1 MDRKITGRGKV
12 LRARVHVYVHV
23 YVLEYCNTSSCTRVR
38 AVAWTCTWTRSGS
51 DCTGGQASGT
61 VTRTWRPRC
70 CAAVLLLKVLARLAA
85 QRDAR
90 ARLDFR
96 DVIGTFDPQCLL
108 FIDESHH
115 DRKNARRRR
124 GRARRGKTP
133 SVHEVLGGPDVR
145 FSLLA
150 AMNSSGFV
158 VNACRI
164 RGSNGAIS

>member
-1 MDRKITGRGKV
+1 M
-12 LRARVHVYVHV
+12 
-23 YVLEYCNTSSCTRVR
+23 
-38 AVAWTCTWTRSGS
+38 
-51 DCTGGQASGT
+51 
-61 VTRTWRPRC
+61 
-70 CAAVLLLKVLARLAA
+70 LARLAA

-115 DRKNARRRR
+115 DRKNTRRRR

-164 RGSNGAIS
+164 IGRGGSNGAIS